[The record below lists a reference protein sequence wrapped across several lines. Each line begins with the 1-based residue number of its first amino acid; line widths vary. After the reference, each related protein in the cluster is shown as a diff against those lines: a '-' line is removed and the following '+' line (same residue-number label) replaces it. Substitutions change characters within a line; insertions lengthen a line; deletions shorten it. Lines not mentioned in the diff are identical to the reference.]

1 MGFFSTLLSFGED
14 KKAAIKNEINIMDAI
29 NAHVIWKIR
38 LERYLNGT
46 SDENLDPNIIC
57 RDDQCVLGKW
67 IHGPALK
74 HFSDD
79 NGFVAL
85 RDDHAKFHIVVGK
98 VVSNVQAN
106 DKAAADALMKGDYM
120 AASRK
125 VVNALT
131 ELGKHV

>member
-1 MGFFSTLLSFGED
+1 MGFFSALLNWGED

-29 NAHVIWKIR
+29 NAHIKWKIR

-74 HFSDD
+74 HFRDD
-79 NGFVAL
+79 DGFVAL
-85 RDDHAKFHIVVGK
+85 REDHAQFHVIAGK

-120 AASRK
+120 VASRK
-125 VVNALT
+125 VVHALT
-131 ELGKHV
+131 ELGKQV